1 LKIKG
6 LLSPKKKFLAASLES
21 FRKRKA
27 LGEKSSIVSNVSK
40 QTLEEGKGIK
50 NSDLLAKMCFC
61 LKSSSLS
68 ENRHGKKMVSGC
80 EFQAASFD
88 DLVKSPKRS
97 ISVIPAKAG
106 IQGSR

>member
-6 LLSPKKKFLAASLES
+6 LLSPKKKFLAASLAS

-27 LGEKSSIVSNVSK
+27 LGEKSSIVSK